1 MAATALILKYQIRQ
15 AKAILA
21 DIRKAKTDLEVREHT
36 ISEQLD
42 RSDISDDEAAA
53 IEGDIAALEKDTAQ
67 NVAVINDQV
76 KAVGIEGMESA
87 GDSIAEQ
94 ETNLSAKISELE
106 AELAGCEERSKAAVK
121 ADSKGADEKPEK
133 ETRNGGFRAMTP
145 EIRKGFFKGY
155 TRDQVTALVKRDDV
169 SAFLGAVRSSKG
181 KIETRGVNN
190 TGLTIPDVLI
200 GTLTDN
206 IDRYSKL
213 LKHVR
218 EVSLRGKGRQN
229 ILGAFPE
236 AVWVETTGALNE
248 LEFGF
253 SQVEVDGFKVGGFIA
268 VPNPTLE
275 DSDENLVALIMD
287 ALAQAIGKALDKAIL
302 YGNGS
307 KMPIGI
313 VTRLA
318 TALQP
323 AWWGTY
329 QSAFTDLSTSN
340 IIKFTSTQ
348 AGLEGAKFFAELCKA
363 CGVPKENYSDGR
375 IFWAMN
381 RKTKAHIMAKAV
393 TMNAAGAITAQ
404 VNDEMPIVGGKV
416 ETLDFMAD
424 GDIVGGF
431 GSLFLLINRKEIKM
445 GSTDQAR
452 FIEDQTLFKATARF
466 DGKPVF
472 GEGFVALNILGNEV
486 KTTIDFAE
494 DKANKANAE
503 SDG

>member
-21 DIRKAKTDLEVREHT
+21 DIRKAKADFEVREHT

-42 RSDISDDEAAA
+42 RADLSDDEAAQ
-53 IEGDIAALEKDTAQ
+53 IEADIAALEKETAD
-67 NVAVINDQV
+67 NVTAVNGQV
-76 KAVGIEGMESA
+76 KAVGIEGFDNA
-87 GDSIAEQ
+87 GSSIAEQ
-94 ETNLSAKISELE
+94 ETKLTDKISELE

-121 ADSKGADEKPEK
+121 ADSKGAAGEKTEPEK
-133 ETRNGGFRAMTP
+133 RNGGFDKMTP

-155 TRDQVTALVKRDDV
+155 TRDQVTSLVKRDDV
-169 SAFLGAVRSSKG
+169 SAFLGAVRSCKG

-190 TGLTIPDVLI
+190 TGLTIPDILI
-200 GTLTDN
+200 GTLADN

-213 LKHVR
+213 LRHVR

-318 TALQP
+318 TASQP

-329 QSAFTDLSTSN
+329 QSEFTDLHSSN

-348 AGLEGAKFFAELCKA
+348 AGLEGAKFFAELCKV

-404 VNDEMPIVGGKV
+404 VNDEMPIVGGRV

-452 FIEDQTLFKATARF
+452 FIEDQTLFKATARY

-472 GEGFVALNILGNEV
+472 GEGFVAVNILGNEV

-494 DKANKANAE
+494 DTANT
-503 SDG
+503 